1 MHKNTYLLVLFLT
14 ILACLVVGV
23 NLGKKIA
30 KTPDAIQPTPV
41 VSLMPTTKPTPKIT
55 LYTNSYCG
63 ITVSYPDT
71 LTLSESS
78 DSGVSFTTQSGKEIA
93 LTCQKDIPRPALP
106 TEKTETLSVAS
117 VSAKLYHDASPKDG
131 TPIDI
136 ILFRHPTN
144 GMDIYLAGLGQE
156 LVDFASTISITK

>member
-1 MHKNTYLLVLFLT
+1 MHRNTYLLILLLT

-30 KTPDAIQPTPV
+30 KTPDTLEPTPII
-41 VSLMPTTKPTPKIT
+41 STIPTVIPTPKIT

-63 ITVSYPDT
+63 VTISYPDT
-71 LTLSESS
+71 YTLSESS
-78 DSGVSFTTQSGKEIA
+78 NAGVSFTTQSGNDVA

-106 TEKTETLSVAS
+106 TEKVQTLSVAS
-117 VSAKLYHDASPKDG
+117 ISAKLYHDASPKDG

-136 ILFRHPTN
+136 IIFRHPTN
-144 GMDIYLAGLGQE
+144 GMDIYLAGLGKD
-156 LVDFASTISITK
+156 LTDFASTISITN

>member
-1 MHKNTYLLVLFLT
+1 MHRNTYLLILFLT

-23 NLGKKIA
+23 NLGKKIT
-30 KTPDAIQPTPV
+30 KTPDIIQPTPS
-41 VSLMPTTKPTPKIT
+41 VSQVPTNTPTPKFT

-63 ITVSYPDT
+63 LSIRYPDT
-71 LTLSESS
+71 HTLSESS
-78 DSGVSFTTQSGKEIA
+78 NTGVSFTTQSGNEVA

-106 TEKTETLSVAS
+106 TEKIEKLTVAS
-117 VSAKLYHDASPKDG
+117 ISATLYHEASPKDG

-136 ILFRHPTN
+136 IIFRHPTN
-144 GMDIYLAGLGQE
+144 GMDVYLAGLGKD

>member
-1 MHKNTYLLVLFLT
+1 MHRNTYLLVLLLT

-30 KTPDAIQPTPV
+30 KTPVAIQPTPV
-41 VSLMPTTKPTPKIT
+41 TLPVPTIQPTPKIT

-63 ITVSYPDT
+63 VSVNYPET
-71 LTLSESS
+71 FTISESS
-78 DSGVSFTTQSGKEIA
+78 NTGVSFTTKSGNEVA

-106 TEKTETLSVAS
+106 TEQTESVTVAS
-117 VSAKLYHDASPKDG
+117 VSAKLYHDARPKDG

-136 ILFRHPTN
+136 IIFRHPTN
-144 GMDIYLAGLGQE
+144 GMDVYLAGLGKD
-156 LVDFASTISITK
+156 LTNFASTISIIK